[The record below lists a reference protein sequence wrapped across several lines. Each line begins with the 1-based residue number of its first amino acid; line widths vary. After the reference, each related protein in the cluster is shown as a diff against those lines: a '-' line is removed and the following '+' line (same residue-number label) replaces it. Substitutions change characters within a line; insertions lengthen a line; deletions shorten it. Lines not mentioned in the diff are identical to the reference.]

1 MAEATTTRPSRAR
14 SRKAADDATATPAK
28 ATPAKAKAAAT
39 PAKAAAST
47 TGDDGRVRVPIVLG
61 YAGDTKSYA
70 VFVPPAGSGCV
81 GKFYAPLGTEEVK
94 VLLIGPA
101 E

>member
-1 MAEATTTRPSRAR
+1 MAEATTRPAR
-14 SRKAADDATATPAK
+14 SRKPKTDDAPVTPAK
-28 ATPAKAKAAAT
+28 TTPAKAKAA
-39 PAKAAAST
+39 PAKAQPST
-47 TGDDGRVRVPIVLG
+47 GEDGRTRVPIVLEA
-61 YAGDTKSYA
+61 AGETKSYA

>member
-1 MAEATTTRPSRAR
+1 MAETTTRPSRRR
-14 SRKAADDATATPAK
+14 SKAADETPATPVKATPAKKTAPAK
-28 ATPAKAKAAAT
+28 ATPA
-39 PAKAAAST
+39 
-47 TGDDGRVRVPIVLG
+47 TGDDGRVRVPIALEHDS
-61 YAGDTKSYA
+61 DTKSYS
-70 VFVPPAGSGCV
+70 VFVPPKGSGCV

>member
-1 MAEATTTRPSRAR
+1 MAEATTTRPSR
-14 SRKAADDATATPAK
+14 SRRTKADAAEAATPAK
-28 ATPAKAKAAAT
+28 TTPAKAKAAA
-39 PAKAAAST
+39 PAKAAAVST
-47 TGDDGRVRVPIVLG
+47 GEDGRVRVPIVLE
-61 YAGDTKSYA
+61 YTGDTKSYA

-101 E
+101 S

>member
-1 MAEATTTRPSRAR
+1 MAETTTRPSRT
-14 SRKAADDATATPAK
+14 RKAAEKPAK
-28 ATPAKAKAAAT
+28 AATPAKAKAAPAAT
-39 PAKAAAST
+39 VAV
-47 TGDDGRVRVPIVLG
+47 GDDGRTRVPVTLDP
-61 YAGDTKSYA
+61 AGETKSYA
-70 VFVPPAGSGCV
+70 VFVPPKSSGCV